1 MIEKFGEVAALVTA
15 VSWTAA
21 AMIFE
26 RVSKMTGVTSVNTF
40 KVAFGTIYL
49 AVLAVLLGNNVFPFD
64 FPVKSWIYMSI
75 SGFVG
80 FVIGDYFLFNAYVMI
95 GSRIA
100 MLLMAASVPMTAIAS
115 YFLFGESI
123 GQWGL
128 YGIVLAVSGISL
140 TVVSGKKEAVK
151 DITKA
156 RYMKGVIFGLL
167 SAVAMAAGTLFTKV
181 GAENVSPVA
190 ATQVRILSALF
201 GFILFVLIFRK
212 TSEIFKTLRD
222 FNALKLIAIG
232 SIFGPFIG
240 VGALLYALQHT
251 KAGVVS
257 TISSL
262 TPVLIIAPSII
273 FFKKRVSVLEIAGA
287 CIAIGGVALLF
298 M

>member
-1 MIEKFGEVAALVTA
+1 MIAKFGEVAALVTA

-100 MLLMAASVPMTAIAS
+100 MLLMSASVPMTAIAS

-123 GQWGL
+123 GQWGI

-190 ATQVRILSALF
+190 ATQVRILSALV

-212 TSEIFKTLRD
+212 TSELLKTLRD
-222 FNALKLIAIG
+222 FNSLKLIAIG

-287 CIAIGGVALLF
+287 CIAIAGVALLF